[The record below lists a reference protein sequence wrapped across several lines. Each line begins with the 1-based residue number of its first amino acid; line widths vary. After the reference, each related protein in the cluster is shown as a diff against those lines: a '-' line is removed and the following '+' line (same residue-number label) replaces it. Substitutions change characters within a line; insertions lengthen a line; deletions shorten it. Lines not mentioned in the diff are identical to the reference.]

1 MRLPFKKILA
11 PTDFSDPSY
20 YALEM
25 AVELAEHFNAELHL
39 LHVVPPLHVVPV
51 PVNVEVP
58 LYESEMRE
66 AAERSL
72 QEMIEQRIPKS
83 LTVFA
88 SVVWGDP
95 ADEIIA
101 YQKEKGVDLIVIAT
115 HGRSGWKR
123 WVLGSVTEKVV
134 RAPTCPVLTINASQT
149 EE

>member
-11 PTDFSDPSY
+11 PTDFSNPSY
-20 YALEM
+20 SALDM

-58 LYESEMRE
+58 LYETEMRA
-66 AAERSL
+66 AAERSM
-72 QEMIEQRIPKS
+72 QELVEQRIPKS

-101 YQKEKGVDLIVIAT
+101 YQKEKDIDLIVIAT

-123 WVLGSVTEKVV
+123 WVFGSVTEKVV
-134 RAPTCPVLTINASQT
+134 RTPTCPVLTINASQ
-149 EE
+149 EEE